1 MRSYCHSEER
11 SDVRIPL
18 GLKARCAFVRQS
30 LPKADIFILGTRQKC
45 VTFEILKAYMHI
57 CVFMCLLVYVSA
69 YLCIRVFIHRHIRV
83 FTYKYAFMFLYIF
96 QLCVYNYIMI

>member
-1 MRSYCHSEER
+1 MRNHCHCEER

-30 LPKADIFILGTRQKC
+30 LPKADIFILGTCQKC

-57 CVFMCLLVYVSA
+57 CVFKIVLVYVSA
-69 YLCIRVFIHRHIRV
+69 YLCIRVFTHKHIRV
-83 FTYKYAFMFLYIF
+83 FMCKYASVFLYIYAVMR
-96 QLCVYNYIMI
+96 L